1 MGEGRD
7 HEQDP
12 SQDED
17 PIQEWLAMVEL
28 SESLE
33 EFGYLD
39 ESLGGPPPSLG
50 PSVVATAPMIIDT
63 DAGGDPDDSV
73 AIVAAARSVPELALV
88 VTSDEYGGE
97 RARFVRHLLDLA
109 GRPEVPVVAGSDLQD
124 DPLYFVDGLFPQD
137 VAKQSEDV
145 AGAVEAVCASTP
157 GPVRWV
163 GMGPLSNLA
172 ALQES
177 RPELVAKMVVTQMG
191 GAVNYRDPSRAE
203 HNFRMDPAAV
213 VRILPVLELSVPT
226 FVVSEVTFN
235 PAMEILPESP
245 IYQKWTAPGSPP
257 WASVLRAH
265 IDRWMERYPGS
276 MQHDSLT
283 LAAAMLWPGVAF
295 VRERVALDPLARM
308 TLDAEG
314 IEIAMSISADYPS
327 FMEWLEARV
336 T

>member
-7 HEQDP
+7 EDQDP
-12 SQDED
+12 RQDED
-17 PIQEWLAMVEL
+17 PIQEWLAIVETDEIL
-28 SESLE
+28 FDGE
-33 EFGYLD
+33 EDLV
-39 ESLGGPPPSLG
+39 GGPPPSLG
-50 PSVVATAPMIIDT
+50 PHPVAFAPVIIDT

-73 AIVAAARSVPELALV
+73 AIVAAARSVAELALV

-109 GRPEVPVVAGSDLQD
+109 GRPEVPVVAGADLQD

-137 VAKQSEDV
+137 VPKQSDDLV
-145 AGAVEAVCASTP
+145 GAVEAVCGSTP

-172 ALQES
+172 ALQEV

-213 VRILPVLELSVPT
+213 IRMLPVLELSVPT
-226 FVVSEVTFN
+226 FVVSDVTFN
-235 PAMEILPESP
+235 PAMEILPESA

-265 IDRWMERYPGS
+265 CDRWMQRYPGS

-283 LAAAMLWPGVAF
+283 LAAALLWPGIRF
-295 VRERVALDPLARM
+295 VRERIALDPLARM

-314 IEIAMSISADYPS
+314 IEIAMSISADYES

>member
-1 MGEGRD
+1 MVGTDEILFEGEKGFD
-7 HEQDP
+7 D
-12 SQDED
+12 S
-17 PIQEWLAMVEL
+17 I
-28 SESLE
+28 
-33 EFGYLD
+33 
-39 ESLGGPPPSLG
+39 GGPPPSLG
-50 PSVVATAPMIIDT
+50 PHPVAFAPMIVDT

-73 AIVAAARSVPELALV
+73 AIVAAARSVPELGLV
-88 VTSDEYGGE
+88 LTSDEYGGE

-109 GRPEVPVVAGSDLQD
+109 GRPEVPVVAGAELQD

-137 VAKQSEDV
+137 VPKQSDDL
-145 AGAVEAVCASTP
+145 AGAVEAVCGSTP

-172 ALQES
+172 ALQEA

-213 VRILPVLELSVPT
+213 HRMLPALELSVPT

-235 PAMEILPESP
+235 PAMELGRGSA
-245 IYQKWTAPGSPP
+245 IYQKWAAPGSPP

-265 IDRWMERYPGS
+265 LDRWMDRYPAS

-283 LAAAMLWPGVAF
+283 LAAATFWPGVRF
-295 VRERVALDPLARM
+295 VRERVAVDSAARM
-308 TLDAEG
+308 KVDAEG
-314 IEIAMSISADYPS
+314 IEIALSISADYAS